1 MKLQRQIDK
10 LMAQRA
16 SEWHQILE
24 NAGESER
31 AEFVLW
37 LKQSPLHVQEY
48 LETVYTDL
56 VLKHVDAEGHEDV
69 DTLLAQV
76 SPSVVPLT
84 QMPRPAESPRPRPRR
99 WAIGFA
105 TAAAVVLCALLLP
118 PVLKHFDPLREYV
131 TALGEQRTIQLADSS
146 IVTLNADS
154 RIELR
159 LDQSHRN
166 IALKRGEALFKVAHD
181 PTRPFTVRTHTVIV
195 QAVGTQFSVYERPT
209 GTRVSVLEGR
219 VLITPLGPRGVGS
232 LNAAH
237 PTESL
242 GAGQEAQVAPD
253 GTIQRNA
260 KADVMG
266 SVAWRQRRLI
276 FDDAPLEDMI
286 YEFNR
291 YNQSPRLTLQ
301 GVPPGSHHYNGIFD
315 AADPDSLAE
324 LLSREPDLV
333 IERRTGEIVIR
344 QR

>member
-1 MKLQRQIDK
+1 MKLQNQIDK

-24 NAGESER
+24 HAGEAER
-31 AEFVLW
+31 AAFVVW

-56 VLKHVDAEGHEDV
+56 VLGHVDAEGALDA
-69 DTLLAQV
+69 DALIAQV
-76 SPSVVPLT
+76 SPSVVPLA
-84 QMPRPAESPRPRPRR
+84 RVS
-99 WAIGFA
+99 G
-105 TAAAVVLCALLLP
+105 AAAPQVRHLKRWMIGVASAAALALCVLLP
-118 PVLKHFDPLREYV
+118 FVFRHFETPREYA

-159 LDQSHRN
+159 LDESHRD
-166 IALKRGEALFKVAHD
+166 IKLKRGEALFKVAHD
-181 PTRPFTVRTHTVIV
+181 PDRPFTVQTDTVIV
-195 QAVGTQFSVYERPT
+195 RAVGTQFNVYERPY

-219 VLITPLGPRGVGS
+219 VLITPLGGGGAV
-232 LNAAH
+232 NAARAA
-237 PTESL
+237 ESL

-253 GTIQRNA
+253 GTIQRNT
-260 KADVMG
+260 KADVMKT
-266 SVAWRQRRLI
+266 VAWRERRLI
-276 FDDAPLEDMI
+276 FDDAPLEDVI

-291 YNQSPRLTLQ
+291 YNQSPHLTLE

-324 LLSREPDLV
+324 LLSREPDLLV
-333 IERRTGEIVIR
+333 ERREGEIIIR
-344 QR
+344 RR